1 MWLYTI
7 FAVCNGNECFFT
19 GENSIVIVPGAN
31 FLLTE
36 QDILNAETLIASS
49 KVLICQLE
57 ICSSVSFDALKLAHK
72 HGGMFVSF

>member
-1 MWLYTI
+1 MYMS
-7 FAVCNGNECFFT
+7 

-36 QDILNAETLIASS
+36 QDILNAETFIASS

-57 ICSSVSFDALKLAHK
+57 ICRSVTFAALDLAHK
-72 HGGMFVSF
+72 HGGILMLY

>member
-1 MWLYTI
+1 LY
-7 FAVCNGNECFFT
+7 VV

-31 FLLTE
+31 FLLNE

-57 ICSSVSFDALKLAHK
+57 ICNSVTFAALDVAHK
-72 HGGMFVSF
+72 HGGMFVWH

>member
-1 MWLYTI
+1 M
-7 FAVCNGNECFFT
+7 FVA

-49 KVLICQLE
+49 KVLVCQLE
-57 ICSSVSFDALKLAHK
+57 ICRSVTFAALDLAHK
-72 HGGMFVSF
+72 HGGMFVS